1 MLKYPVLFELAPT
14 TGKMLTNRYNGVLI
28 LLWTLFCHWKCNA
41 TVPENKTWSE
51 EVASNTVSI
60 GVRDYMYYGNSPQ
73 LLSPTLDCC
82 DHEAYQCRVI
92 LQHGIVKCG
101 KHTTLSVR
109 NGYCLTIDEK
119 TDTLEAGQCLYNYYT
134 YDGMYNDLP
143 REKSELN
150 DFMCNMQVQLNRTG
164 TLCGKCQDGYYPLAY
179 SYDMTC
185 VQCPNEKSNWWKF
198 MLAAFLPLTFFCI
211 IILFFKIN
219 VASSRFQG
227 FLFYSQVISMPATVR
242 VFLFLGNYHTES
254 ETQAIHVATRSF
266 AAFYG
271 FWNLDFFRSIKFGIC
286 LGTDALQTL
295 ALDFVIGIYPLL
307 FMVASYVMIEL
318 YDRNFR
324 PLVIMWKP
332 FRRLFGLFRENWNL
346 RTSLIDSFATTFL
359 LANIKFQSVSFDLLT
374 PVKVYYLYDTGNWT
388 YSYRLFYDA
397 TVPYFGSRHLPYAII
412 AVIVIVLFTVIP
424 VFVLILYPFRSFQKF
439 LNLFP
444 IRWYIL
450 RTVVESFYGSYKDGT
465 QPGTRDCRWFASLFF
480 LSRFCLMFAA
490 AYINS
495 AMYFPVATMILVL
508 VTLLFVTVQ
517 PFKYNT
523 SHFTTINAFFI
534 LLLALLH
541 SCCIVAM
548 VTASGWQP
556 LVSLFLAMTI
566 TVVVLPLLYISAI
579 VLHWMYRQRIFG
591 ADVIVKIRAWRNG
604 YGAIASSL

>member
-1 MLKYPVLFELAPT
+1 MLKYPVLFELAPI

-41 TVPENKTWSE
+41 TITENTTWSE
-51 EVASNTVSI
+51 EVAKRPSKTVSI
-60 GVRDYMYYGNSPQ
+60 GVSDYMYYGSSSQ
-73 LLSPTLDCC
+73 LFSPTLDCC

-101 KHTTLSVR
+101 KRNTLSVR

-119 TDTLEAGQCLYNYYT
+119 TDILEAGQCLYNYNT
-134 YDGMYNDLP
+134 YDSMYYDLT

-150 DFMCNMQVQLNRTG
+150 DFMCNTQVQLNRTG

-185 VQCPNEKSNWWKF
+185 VQCQNEKSNWWKF
-198 MLAAFLPLTFFCI
+198 MLAAFLPLTIFCI

-219 VASSRFQG
+219 VVSSRFQG
-227 FLFYSQVISMPATVR
+227 FLFYSQVISMPAMIR
-242 VFLFLGNYHTES
+242 VFLFIGKFHTES
-254 ETQAIHVATRSF
+254 ETQAIPVAIRAL

-307 FMVASYVMIEL
+307 FMVASYVLIEL

-332 FRRLFGLFRENWNL
+332 FRTLFGLFRENWNL

-374 PVKVYYLYDTGNWT
+374 PVKVYQIFNTGNWT

-412 AVIVIVLFTVIP
+412 AITAIVLFTIIP
-424 VFVLILYPFRSFQKF
+424 IFVLILYPFRSFQKF

-450 RTVVESFYGSYKDGT
+450 HTVVESFYGSYKDGT
-465 QPGTRDCRWFASLFF
+465 QPGTHDCRWFASLFF
-480 LSRFCLMFAA
+480 LSRFCLMFAG
-490 AYINS
+490 AYTNS

-508 VTLLFVTVQ
+508 VALLFVTVQ

-523 SHFTTINAFFI
+523 SHFTTINAFFV

-541 SCCIVAM
+541 SCCIVVA
-548 VTASGWQP
+548 VTASEWQP
-556 LVSLFLAMTI
+556 LVPLFLAMTI

-579 VLHWMYRQRIFG
+579 VLHWMYRQRTFG
-591 ADVIVKIRAWRNG
+591 ADVIAKIRAWRNG
-604 YGAIASSL
+604 YGVTL